1 MKLNGLQKI
10 SLNFHGISALGFI
23 VNHRVSKDIHRCWVV
38 HSEFLGRKFV
48 VPLLTRPKGIRKH
61 KNPLNMPRVLDKL
74 LILVPGFCKHTTMV
88 CFVCSYSV
96 GFVGEWYHF
105 SLFLPVF
112 CFFLSYFFGVN
123 SMGWHDSNQ
132 FPTPP
137 QSHLK
142 LRFFNQTPTRNFA
155 APSPEAKSPSLEGTR
170 WIPAFW
176 SLGFGWEKSWESV
189 FALAVIFL
197 DTEVTNGIF
206 EVIKKKWHL

>member
-105 SLFLPVF
+105 SLFLQFAVQTAGSGRTRHADFSPKSEIRDADTSRQIKMQIDFGMWRAVLPTLRDF
-112 CFFLSYFFGVN
+112 SGGWLFLCHRHRLNVVAVADDQEWRQTWLQDWKN
-123 SMGWHDSNQ
+123 ARRVWEALR
-132 FPTPP
+132 
-137 QSHLK
+137 QSI
-142 LRFFNQTPTRNFA
+142 
-155 APSPEAKSPSLEGTR
+155 SGEG
-170 WIPAFW
+170 I
-176 SLGFGWEKSWESV
+176 
-189 FALAVIFL
+189 
-197 DTEVTNGIF
+197 N
-206 EVIKKKWHL
+206 H